1 MQAAQEGNTIKQ
13 PYPDAAPVDR
23 DHDQDDKTHIGM
35 RSETHMLV
43 ATNRHL
49 TGLKALGGMENMP
62 GTGNLTKDK
71 RCHGP

>member
-1 MQAAQEGNTIKQ
+1 M
-13 PYPDAAPVDR
+13 DR
-23 DHDQDDKTHIGM
+23 DHDQDDKTHIGT

-49 TGLKALGGMENMP
+49 TGLKALSGMENMP

-71 RCHGP
+71 RCQGP